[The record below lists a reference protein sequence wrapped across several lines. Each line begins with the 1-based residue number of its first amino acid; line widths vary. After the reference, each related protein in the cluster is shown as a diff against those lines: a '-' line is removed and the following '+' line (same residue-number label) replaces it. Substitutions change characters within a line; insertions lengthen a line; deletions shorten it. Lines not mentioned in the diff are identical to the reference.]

1 MTSSLAD
8 FSSAF
13 EKLDATGKNWMTFQ
27 QCFEIAIRQ
36 KKVWGHFDG
45 TSLHPTP
52 ADPAAPTAA
61 EQTVIDAW
69 QEKEDLARY
78 LLTQKLPDIT
88 FTKHRHKGTTAAI
101 WNAISQEFQQKS
113 MLLHANFRTQFLNM
127 RYMPNANLRTE
138 LDRVVGVAHGMR
150 T

>member
-27 QCFEIAIRQ
+27 QRFEIAVRQ

-45 TSLHPTP
+45 TKPCPTP
-52 ADPAAPTAA
+52 ADADAPTAA
-61 EQTVIDAW
+61 EQTAIDGW

-78 LLTQKLPDIT
+78 LLTQKLPNIT
-88 FTKHRHKGTTAAI
+88 FTKHRRKGTAAAI
-101 WNAISQEFQQKS
+101 WNVITQEFAQKS
-113 MLLHANFRTQFLNM
+113 MLLR
-127 RYMPNANLRTE
+127 ANL
-138 LDRVVGVAHGMR
+138 
-150 T
+150 